1 VARVVGE
8 TRKIRAIR
16 RRASSSS
23 VASLLARSSL
33 GSVLELT
40 FEASQSKSGFDER
53 VREAVRDGVR
63 ERLREAVRDVVRERV
78 PESNARGSG
87 GLGGFLVG
95 GITHLPLCDYR
106 VVASRSHEG
115 SQVGG

>member
-1 VARVVGE
+1 
-8 TRKIRAIR
+8 
-16 RRASSSS
+16 
-23 VASLLARSSL
+23 
-33 GSVLELT
+33 LELT

-63 ERLREAVRDVVRERV
+63 ERLREAVREVVREVVRERV

-106 VVASRSHEG
+106 VVASMSHEG